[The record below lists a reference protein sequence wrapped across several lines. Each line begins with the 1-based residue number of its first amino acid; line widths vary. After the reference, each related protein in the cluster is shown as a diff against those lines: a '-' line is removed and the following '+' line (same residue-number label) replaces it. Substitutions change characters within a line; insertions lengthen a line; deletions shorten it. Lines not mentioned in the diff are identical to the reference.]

1 MTALLGGHNDVY
13 FQVGMLT
20 TIGLVSK
27 NAILIVEFAKML
39 YDAGEDLI
47 TASLDAV
54 KLRFRPIVMT
64 SLAFGLG
71 VVPLVLAHGAGA
83 GAQNAIGMAVLGG
96 IITGTILCVGFVPM
110 FYVVVNRL
118 FRTRRRQ
125 LPEDVKENV
134 QEK

>member
-1 MTALLGGHNDVY
+1 MESRRC
-13 FQVGMLT
+13 FT
-20 TIGLVSK
+20 TQ
-27 NAILIVEFAKML
+27 
-39 YDAGEDLI
+39 GEDLI